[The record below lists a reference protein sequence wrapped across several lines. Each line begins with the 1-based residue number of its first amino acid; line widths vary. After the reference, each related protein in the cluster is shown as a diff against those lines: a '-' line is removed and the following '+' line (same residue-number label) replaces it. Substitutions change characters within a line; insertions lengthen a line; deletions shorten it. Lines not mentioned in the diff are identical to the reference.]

1 MCHVSCV
8 LQLDIQCGVQAVHLS
23 MLGNEVNVHA
33 RQGYGLTE
41 TCAASFLAL
50 AKPSNT
56 GTVGPPTSRAAALAV
71 GSRLFEA

>member
-1 MCHVSCV
+1 M
-8 LQLDIQCGVQAVHLS
+8 QAVRHS
-23 MLGNEVNVHA
+23 MECSAVNAHA

-56 GTVGPPTSRAAALAV
+56 GTVGPPTSRAKAL
-71 GSRLFEA
+71 L